1 MLDTQ
6 NQSVYSVTKYKV
18 AHMSENRFSLIRP
31 ISFRDQVVEQVRTAI
46 IEGRLKP
53 NDHITEM
60 ELTAELG
67 VSRTPVREA
76 LILLQSEGLILLTP
90 HRGAFVRAFDEKAV
104 DEIFSSRITLENFA
118 AELVIN
124 KLDSLDFSHLTE
136 QNERLRL
143 AMDERDFK
151 RVRSTDMEFHHYLI
165 QRTQHSWL
173 IRSWDEL
180 VAQVAALL
188 YIRAEG
194 LEYDEYRAIRDHA
207 AIIDALKSRDLEAV
221 HAANREINR
230 RVAGEV
236 VAAMRAL
243 KAQGKDPSTATE

>member
-1 MLDTQ
+1 
-6 NQSVYSVTKYKV
+6 
-18 AHMSENRFSLIRP
+18 MSENRFSLIRP
-31 ISFRDQVVEQVRTAI
+31 VSYRDQVVEQVRTAI

-118 AELVIN
+118 AELLID
-124 KLDSLDFSHLTE
+124 KLDSFDFSHLTE
-136 QNERLRL
+136 LTERLRQ

-165 QRTQHSWL
+165 QRTRHSWL

-194 LEYDEYRAIRDHA
+194 LEYDEYRALRDHT
-207 AIIDALKSRDLEAV
+207 AIIESLKSRDLNAV
-221 HAANREINR
+221 SAAHREINR

-236 VAAMRAL
+236 VAAMRAMEA
-243 KAQGKDPSTATE
+243 KAGGAEVGET